1 MTQTGGNKDAFG
13 KPRSFHVRPSSN
25 MKKPRAQHQ
34 VLVEKA
40 ADTLAGAYH
49 GFSILGAQGQ
59 RLEEKTAEAV
69 YILVQE
75 LETAEELDEI
85 INAVGD
91 EKAREALSKAAD
103 KLLGRNQP
111 AWYEDHGVITGL
123 FLFGLMMCVM
133 VGTMSS

>member
-1 MTQTGGNKDAFG
+1 MTQIGGNKDAVG

-40 ADTLAGAYH
+40 ADSLAGAYH

-59 RLEEKTAEAV
+59 RLEEKTAE
-69 YILVQE
+69 
-75 LETAEELDEI
+75 ELDKI
-85 INAVGD
+85 INVVGD
-91 EKAREALSKAAD
+91 EKAREPLSKAAD

-111 AWYEDHGVITGL
+111 TWYEDHGVITGL
-123 FLFGLMMCVM
+123 FLFVLMMCVM

>member
-1 MTQTGGNKDAFG
+1 MTQIGGNKDAVD
-13 KPRSFHVRPSSN
+13 KPRSFYVRPSSN
-25 MKKPRAQHQ
+25 MKKPRTQHQ
-34 VLVEKA
+34 VLVQKA
-40 ADTLAGAYH
+40 ADSLAGAYY

-59 RLEEKTAEAV
+59 RLEEKTAEV
-69 YILVQE
+69 IYVLMQE

-85 INAVGD
+85 INAVED
-91 EKAREALSKAAD
+91 KKAKEALTKAAD

-123 FLFGLMMCVM
+123 FLFVLMMCVM

>member
-1 MTQTGGNKDAFG
+1 
-13 KPRSFHVRPSSN
+13 

-40 ADTLAGAYH
+40 ADSLAGAYY

-75 LETAEELDEI
+75 LETTDELDEI

-91 EKAREALSKAAD
+91 GKAREALSKAAD

-111 AWYEDHGVITGL
+111 TWYEDHGVITGL
-123 FLFGLMMCVM
+123 FPFVLMMCVM